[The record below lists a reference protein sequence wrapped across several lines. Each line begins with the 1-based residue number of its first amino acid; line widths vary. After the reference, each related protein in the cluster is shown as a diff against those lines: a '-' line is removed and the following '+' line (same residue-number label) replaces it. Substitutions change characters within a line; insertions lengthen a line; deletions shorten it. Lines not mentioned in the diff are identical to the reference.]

1 MGVKPFL
8 IQRRMMTLGR
18 VRMGEKSSSGAPK
31 KLDTFRFTSASAE
44 LLASVAAKYGG
55 TVKPWQGAPDE
66 GYFEVVTETAELD
79 IVLPPV
85 FAQADGAPTVP
96 YSQWLE
102 LWSAGGCQRRCDGVT
117 EAISGEACMC
127 DPDARQCQITT
138 RISFLMPDIRGLGVW
153 RLDSHGWNAAAELP
167 GTLEILHQA
176 AAQGKFIPATLR
188 IEHRT
193 KKSDGQTR
201 RFIVPVVEL
210 RDVTIEQLAR
220 GEVPLA
226 INAPAPSPDRPALPA
241 GAPEPANHAF
251 TNGEPGH
258 GPPPALPERELGGT
272 QGIAGTSRSPQGV
285 LDGDAPPSRSES
297 ADDPSFTPLTDS
309 EFKEL
314 CQHDHIATEEV
325 QRAGGEL
332 FPGKSYSRLTKDERG
347 QLWAVLSA

>member
-1 MGVKPFL
+1 
-8 IQRRMMTLGR
+8 
-18 VRMGEKSSSGAPK
+18 MGEKGPK
-31 KLDTFRFTSASAE
+31 GEPRKRDTFRFTSASKS
-44 LLASVAAKYGG
+44 LLESVAAKYGG
-55 TVKPWQGAPDE
+55 QVEEWQGAPEE
-66 GYFEVVTETAELD
+66 GYWQVATDASELD

-85 FAQADGAPTVP
+85 FAQSDGEPTVP

-102 LWSAGGCQRRCDGVT
+102 MWSAGGCQRRCDGVT
-117 EAISGEACMC
+117 EAISGGPCLC
-127 DPDARQCQITT
+127 DPEARECKITT

-193 KKSDGQTR
+193 KKADGQTR

-226 INAPAPSPDRPALPA
+226 INAPAPAPDRPALPA
-241 GAPEPANHAF
+241 GAPPPANGAF

-258 GPPPALPERELGGT
+258 GQRPALPERDEART
-272 QGIAGTSRSPQGV
+272 TVAGDGSRSAASEQGQIPRG
-285 LDGDAPPSRSES
+285 DGGALPVDQGHVSRSES
-297 ADDPSFTPLTDS
+297 ADDPSYTPLTDS

-314 CQHDHIATEEV
+314 CQHDHVSSDEV
-325 QRAGGEL
+325 AKAGGEL

-347 QLWAVLSA
+347 QLWAVLSG